1 MFAEERIDRWLET
14 AIKHSG
20 GNRGGWMEMLH
31 AVACALISIAMS
43 NYNQMVYT
51 RFSATGR
58 WEE

>member
-1 MFAEERIDRWLET
+1 MYHDDRINQGLQL
-14 AIKHSG
+14 AMKHSG
-20 GNRGGWMEMLH
+20 GNDSGWLEMLY
-31 AVACALISIAMS
+31 AVAGVVISIAMS